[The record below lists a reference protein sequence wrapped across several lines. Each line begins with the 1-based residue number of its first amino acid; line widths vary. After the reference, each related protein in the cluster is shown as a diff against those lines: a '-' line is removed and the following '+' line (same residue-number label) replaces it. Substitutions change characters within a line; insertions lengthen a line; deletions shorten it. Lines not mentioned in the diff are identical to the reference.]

1 MFTRSIL
8 LRLYALSLML
18 AAPAW
23 ADKGF
28 VPLPTA
34 AGVPKDLEIQVRRYE
49 GSTNGQL
56 TVEIRNP
63 TTRTVKFEAGGLYF
77 VPEQNANDAPQRLGA
92 AGPFAVRKQS
102 GSFEHSDGYTL
113 SPGSQ
118 VEVKLDVYC
127 IDSHRRSPR
136 TGDVFRVAVERM
148 PVELTRSIQSDA
160 STAARQNGG
169 YAAPAAKSAVQSEIW
184 KNRNKKWVELDGE
197 GVQEKRKDA
206 PSPPMM
212 NQVQKRYIDHN

>member
-8 LRLYALSLML
+8 LWLYALSLML

-92 AGPFAVRKQS
+92 PVLLPCAS
-102 GSFEHSDGYTL
+102 
-113 SPGSQ
+113 SPAA
-118 VEVKLDVYC
+118 LNTATATPY
-127 IDSHRRSPR
+127 RR
-136 TGDVFRVAVERM
+136 
-148 PVELTRSIQSDA
+148 
-160 STAARQNGG
+160 AAR
-169 YAAPAAKSAVQSEIW
+169 
-184 KNRNKKWVELDGE
+184 
-197 GVQEKRKDA
+197 
-206 PSPPMM
+206 
-212 NQVQKRYIDHN
+212 